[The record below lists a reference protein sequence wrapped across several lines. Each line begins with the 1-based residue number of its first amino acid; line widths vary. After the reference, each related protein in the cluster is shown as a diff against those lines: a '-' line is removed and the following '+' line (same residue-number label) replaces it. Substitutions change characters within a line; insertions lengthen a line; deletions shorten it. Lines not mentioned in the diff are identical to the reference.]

1 VEFGVDT
8 NYGLTTWSQSAPPG
22 GGPVS
27 IFVAGM
33 RARTVYHM
41 RGIIDSSDGS
51 KLLDAD
57 QMFTTGALPNAQQP
71 NVKVAIAS
79 GMKPQIGI
87 EMVNLLSLN
96 TPVPVF
102 ATDISG
108 NLIWSY
114 QFQRSLG
121 ETIQP
126 IKLLANGHLL
136 VVISP
141 GSTTPIAMPPP
152 PGTVDSLREIDL
164 AGDTIREITI
174 DDLNKRLASAGFD
187 LTVSV
192 FHHDVLPLANGHW
205 IALTNTVKQF
215 TDLPG
220 LGTTNVLGDV
230 LVDLDEKLNPVW
242 VWNEFDHLDV
252 NRHPFVFPDW
262 THTNAVIH
270 SDDGNLIVSI
280 RNQSWLVKVDYENGI
295 GNGNIL
301 WHLGNQGDFTLQG
314 GIDPTDWFYLE
325 HGPSFTTSNTFNKF
339 ALALFDNGDDRV
351 LPPNTTCQSLQVASC
366 PYSTVPILDIDETAK
381 TATLAFHYLTP
392 QFSDFGGNA
401 EVLQNGDIEFDETD
415 STDLINPDANRTIY
429 ALTWLPECFKR
440 FRQPA

>member
-1 VEFGVDT
+1 MPSKSLRYSCVPGLILLASGCSRQLPLGQVTATNNPQVAMYTVNAPANARVSVQFGVDT
-8 NYGLTTWSQSAPPG
+8 NYGLTTWSQLAPPG

-33 RARTVYHM
+33 RALTVYHI
-41 RGIIDSSDGS
+41 RGTIESSDGS
-51 KLLDAD
+51 KRNDD
-57 QMFTTGALPNAQQP
+57 DRTFTTGALPDAQLP
-71 NVKVAIAS
+71 NVKVTTAS
-79 GMKPQIGI
+79 GIKPQSGI

-96 TPVPVF
+96 TPVPIF
-102 ATDISG
+102 ATDLSG

-215 TDLPG
+215 TDLPDG
-220 LGTTNVLGDV
+220 MRRPVSSGMRYAPNVRRARGTRKGD
-230 LVDLDEKLNPVW
+230 
-242 VWNEFDHLDV
+242 
-252 NRHPFVFPDW
+252 
-262 THTNAVIH
+262 
-270 SDDGNLIVSI
+270 
-280 RNQSWLVKVDYENGI
+280 
-295 GNGNIL
+295 
-301 WHLGNQGDFTLQG
+301 
-314 GIDPTDWFYLE
+314 
-325 HGPSFTTSNTFNKF
+325 
-339 ALALFDNGDDRV
+339 
-351 LPPNTTCQSLQVASC
+351 
-366 PYSTVPILDIDETAK
+366 
-381 TATLAFHYLTP
+381 
-392 QFSDFGGNA
+392 
-401 EVLQNGDIEFDETD
+401 
-415 STDLINPDANRTIY
+415 
-429 ALTWLPECFKR
+429 
-440 FRQPA
+440 RQ